1 MKLERVDIS
10 GFKSFGEKAELTF
23 HEGVTAVVGPNG
35 CGKSNIADAI
45 GWVLGE
51 QSAKSL
57 RGQKMEDLIFNG
69 SDSRPPMSLA
79 EVNLRVSNVIVPGRA
94 DNADKSKARRG
105 ECVVTRRLSRSGES
119 EYLLDGVLSRLRD
132 VQELFMGTGVGSK
145 AYAIIEQG
153 KIGLILSSKPTDRRI
168 IIEEAA
174 GITKYKSRRRSAE
187 LKLTAA
193 EQNLMRVNDIV
204 YEITRQMN
212 SLKRQAGKARRYRRL
227 RDSMDRLEKVF
238 TVKRAEQQA
247 QTLRHVRARLATV
260 SDEELRRSTSLTT
273 VEGYLER
280 ARLRQAEL
288 EVELT
293 EAREALH
300 QLELTIERLDQTI
313 ESDNEQLIEL
323 NTRRV
328 QLETEMKELEA
339 RHGPVLEQLAV
350 RRSEEKA
357 LAGDLEAREQQTHQQ
372 QASLK
377 EASRSLAELESSIE
391 ERRSEIVHRI
401 SKIAAL
407 HNFLQGVLANA
418 DKVSGELLKLAEEV
432 REVESER
439 QRLDA
444 ILTQTRANLDTHAR
458 SAESL
463 VTERREVEGKA
474 ESVRSRL
481 SVLDQRMASE
491 RDELSTLSARL
502 GSLRELVAARAH
514 FASGARLLLSKGDER
529 GVRTKGSIADAIE
542 VEQRYERAAEA
553 FFDTALQR
561 VRVESEDD
569 VRKASELLR
578 EDEAAARSEL
588 VVESL
593 SSGFPLKPP
602 VAPNS
607 HALPTLRDTLE
618 KLRASGESGLV
629 GLLGDYVHWTSEPLA
644 SALPNAIVAE
654 DLDTALRCYRV
665 EQASYVT
672 LDGEVVSPR
681 GVVAI
686 GSGGASEGLLQTR
699 REIRELEETVSARKA
714 LVESSTEERSTL
726 QEELDRLTA
735 RLEHVRNEQHA
746 LDKTLVGLEHEQKQ
760 RDEDSERLIRKLAV
774 LASERAR
781 SESEKSALGA
791 KRTEMEATLE
801 TEQRQKAESEASL
814 ETMRGELAKRRANVE
829 ELQIKASEE
838 ASRLAAL
845 RERRDAIRVD
855 VERLTEGVEELGA
868 RLEASVK
875 ERNELDT
882 RDGNLRDEIT
892 RSEEGLKTSV
902 ASRAEKQTRVR
913 ELEVEVHARRG
924 RVDAT
929 ESALKARRKEL
940 EDVRQRRSAEEI
952 VLAKEEADLRHLK
965 ESFES
970 SHEMSLEQA
979 SAVLNPIE
987 LLRDDEETREELQ
1000 ELKEKIDAIGPVNPM
1015 ADEEYRELETRH
1027 DFVTRQ
1033 RQDLLDSIA
1042 STQTAISRIDRTSR
1056 QRFKEAFEAINQ
1068 EFALTFRQLF
1078 GGGSAGLRLLDEDD
1092 VLESGIDIIAQPPG
1106 KKLQNVLLLSGGEKA
1121 MTAIALLFAIFRYRP
1136 SPFCLLDEVDAPL
1149 DDANVG
1155 RFIAMVRE
1163 LRETTQFIVITH
1175 HRKTMEMADHLF
1187 GITME
1192 EPGVSKLVSVNF
1204 AQTERVASIA
1214 PTARPAS
1221 VASGP

>member
-1 MKLERVDIS
+1 
-10 GFKSFGEKAELTF
+10 
-23 HEGVTAVVGPNG
+23 
-35 CGKSNIADAI
+35 
-45 GWVLGE
+45 
-51 QSAKSL
+51 
-57 RGQKMEDLIFNG
+57 
-69 SDSRPPMSLA
+69 
-79 EVNLRVSNVIVPGRA
+79 
-94 DNADKSKARRG
+94 
-105 ECVVTRRLSRSGES
+105 
-119 EYLLDGVLSRLRD
+119 
-132 VQELFMGTGVGSK
+132 
-145 AYAIIEQG
+145 
-153 KIGLILSSKPTDRRI
+153 
-168 IIEEAA
+168 
-174 GITKYKSRRRSAE
+174 
-187 LKLTAA
+187 
-193 EQNLMRVNDIV
+193 
-204 YEITRQMN
+204 
-212 SLKRQAGKARRYRRL
+212 
-227 RDSMDRLEKVF
+227 
-238 TVKRAEQQA
+238 
-247 QTLRHVRARLATV
+247 
-260 SDEELRRSTSLTT
+260 
-273 VEGYLER
+273 
-280 ARLRQAEL
+280 
-288 EVELT
+288 
-293 EAREALH
+293 
-300 QLELTIERLDQTI
+300 
-313 ESDNEQLIEL
+313 
-323 NTRRV
+323 
-328 QLETEMKELEA
+328 
-339 RHGPVLEQLAV
+339 
-350 RRSEEKA
+350 
-357 LAGDLEAREQQTHQQ
+357 
-372 QASLK
+372 
-377 EASRSLAELESSIE
+377 
-391 ERRSEIVHRI
+391 
-401 SKIAAL
+401 
-407 HNFLQGVLANA
+407 
-418 DKVSGELLKLAEEV
+418 
-432 REVESER
+432 
-439 QRLDA
+439 
-444 ILTQTRANLDTHAR
+444 
-458 SAESL
+458 
-463 VTERREVEGKA
+463 
-474 ESVRSRL
+474 
-481 SVLDQRMASE
+481 
-491 RDELSTLSARL
+491 
-502 GSLRELVAARAH
+502 
-514 FASGARLLLSKGDER
+514 
-529 GVRTKGSIADAIE
+529 
-542 VEQRYERAAEA
+542 
-553 FFDTALQR
+553 
-561 VRVESEDD
+561 
-569 VRKASELLR
+569 
-578 EDEAAARSEL
+578 
-588 VVESL
+588 
-593 SSGFPLKPP
+593 
-602 VAPNS
+602 
-607 HALPTLRDTLE
+607 
-618 KLRASGESGLV
+618 
-629 GLLGDYVHWTSEPLA
+629 
-644 SALPNAIVAE
+644 
-654 DLDTALRCYRV
+654 
-665 EQASYVT
+665 
-672 LDGEVVSPR
+672 
-681 GVVAI
+681 
-686 GSGGASEGLLQTR
+686 
-699 REIRELEETVSARKA
+699 
-714 LVESSTEERSTL
+714 
-726 QEELDRLTA
+726 
-735 RLEHVRNEQHA
+735 
-746 LDKTLVGLEHEQKQ
+746 
-760 RDEDSERLIRKLAV
+760 
-774 LASERAR
+774 
-781 SESEKSALGA
+781 
-791 KRTEMEATLE
+791 MEATLE

-924 RVDAT
+924 RVDVT